1 MCHTLHEFVDDPQVL
16 HDVLD
21 AICHEIGLDDF
32 VIHQV
37 SHGLPTES
45 FCGVTAVSFIAHIVL
60 RTPLPNNIDELHRR
74 GWAMKQVFWQAMQ
87 VRSPTLPQLWG
98 HGLRWESRQLPIMPE
113 YGPFVVAARD
123 ILQCDTAFDW
133 FLSEY
138 ESCNLAH
145 AVSQSHRHFGL
156 AASEMAFHCSC
167 LQQCCLDRFMC
178 TCSLTPASL
187 CQCLNQFLQSAAQ
200 VLCVAQFTESH
211 WSPVLVVRNDAHVWI
226 AVESCAVHFLPM
238 IPAAFIR
245 IIPGP
250 VSQCCG
256 AFAWR
261 LFAACLG
268 LEPTQDLR
276 RIHATLQCLQQGC
289 CTVSPCEPVGF
300 GPGNPVLKD
309 LVSELSKHGIPESLV
324 EDRAR
329 AALKCLG
336 SDAVATALN
345 HRHPWKQL
353 KTLGN
358 QQRFQFV
365 LSSELSSEIAKN
377 KGKPVAPKGKG
388 KGGPKAIQPPS
399 ELDPCKLNVLDGTFR
414 AGSKPMP
421 QLLKSQIG
429 PVSSGFVLMTMH
441 DAEPCLTAGQPVSTE
456 PLALVVLSKH
466 GVDLSSALPHSP
478 VTVPCRCTVDQEPVL
493 ADAVLVQVGN
503 GLVEKA
509 TGAALVC
516 VDTPEVVSFKI
527 MVYKDELQ
535 GEWADFCS
543 APIRWLVSLLPLL
556 KRCFGEDCNCPL
568 WHNKEGLT
576 IRDPILDVWRRQ
588 FLRNSFKPCP
598 ADQAEIFSVCVRTPK
613 CLLEPMLALS
623 GCAGAYCEP
632 RTEDGK
638 EILTDFT
645 VIWTPKHTFQQ
656 MQHLKQTNPAVN
668 GLARIGDRRGLRV
681 HTSQAK
687 TVHKLIRPDS
697 VYLPSGPR
705 TLFTVGPFPFGVDRQ
720 AVGKILQQSG
730 WECRP
735 LQPTTPCP
743 GRGAMWLIQATEE
756 PSQTIIPTTNGEIMI
771 AKHKQETGSTAVKS
785 ANIGSA
791 ATLALCGS
799 SASGVKTAEI
809 DPWTHNDPW
818 KKFHP
823 ATSGAGAPSDGLQQI
838 EERIHQAVLAK
849 IPPAMDFG

>member
-1 MCHTLHEFVDDPQVL
+1 
-16 HDVLD
+16 
-21 AICHEIGLDDF
+21 
-32 VIHQV
+32 
-37 SHGLPTES
+37 
-45 FCGVTAVSFIAHIVL
+45 
-60 RTPLPNNIDELHRR
+60 
-74 GWAMKQVFWQAMQ
+74 
-87 VRSPTLPQLWG
+87 
-98 HGLRWESRQLPIMPE
+98 MPE

-365 LSSELSSEIAKN
+365 LPSELSSEIAKN

-441 DAEPCLTAGQPVSTE
+441 DAEPYLSAGQPVSTE

-503 GLVEKA
+503 GLVEEA

-535 GEWADFCS
+535 GEVSGRVLTSVVLRSVGLSRFC
-543 APIRWLVSLLPLL
+543 RCLNDVLVRTAIVLCGTTRKVSPSVT
-556 KRCFGEDCNCPL
+556 RSWMSGDGSFCATASNRAQQTRPRSF
-568 WHNKEGLT
+568 
-576 IRDPILDVWRRQ
+576 Q
-588 FLRNSFKPCP
+588 FVSELRN
-598 ADQAEIFSVCVRTPK
+598 VCWSR
-613 CLLEPMLALS
+613 CL
-623 GCAGAYCEP
+623 
-632 RTEDGK
+632 
-638 EILTDFT
+638 
-645 VIWTPKHTFQQ
+645 
-656 MQHLKQTNPAVN
+656 HLVVV
-668 GLARIGDRRGLRV
+668 LV
-681 HTSQAK
+681 HT
-687 TVHKLIRPDS
+687 VNLVLR
-697 VYLPSGPR
+697 
-705 TLFTVGPFPFGVDRQ
+705 
-720 AVGKILQQSG
+720 
-730 WECRP
+730 
-735 LQPTTPCP
+735 
-743 GRGAMWLIQATEE
+743 M
-756 PSQTIIPTTNGEIMI
+756 
-771 AKHKQETGSTAVKS
+771 
-785 ANIGSA
+785 
-791 ATLALCGS
+791 
-799 SASGVKTAEI
+799 
-809 DPWTHNDPW
+809 
-818 KKFHP
+818 
-823 ATSGAGAPSDGLQQI
+823 
-838 EERIHQAVLAK
+838 ERRS
-849 IPPAMDFG
+849 